1 MALFKFPLPK
11 FRRFKGRKW
20 SIALALSGGGARG
33 LAHIGVLKV
42 LDKHIPIDAIVGT
55 SMGSLIGG
63 IYAAG
68 KLEEF
73 EKAAL
78 KTPKKDVTKLF
89 IETPRRTG
97 LIRGVKIKAFLSRF
111 IKGVNIEDLKLRYA
125 AVAADLKTGKEV
137 VIEKGSLL
145 RAIRASIA
153 IPGLFTPVKFG
164 DLLLVDGGV
173 VNPLPT
179 SVAKHFADK
188 VIASDVLTYH
198 DHITRKAPVSLFRV
212 ILDSISIMEYELIK
226 LSQQIEK
233 PDITIM
239 PKISITSM
247 HYHEVGKAIAAGKK
261 AALEALPQIKKL
273 LG

>member
-1 MALFKFPLPK
+1 MELFKFPLPK
-11 FRRFKGRKW
+11 FGAKKW

-42 LDKHIPIDAIVGT
+42 LEKNIPIDAIVGT
-55 SMGSLIGG
+55 SMGALIGG

-68 KLEEF
+68 KLKEF

-78 KTPKKDVTKLF
+78 KVPKKDISRLF
-89 IETPRRTG
+89 IEAPQKTG
-97 LIRGVKIKAFLSRF
+97 LIKGEKIKAFLNRF
-111 IKGVNIEDLKLRYA
+111 IKDVKIENLRVRYA
-125 AVAADLKTGKEV
+125 AIAADLKTGKEV

-145 RAIRASIA
+145 KAIRASIA
-153 IPGLFTPVKFG
+153 IPGLFTPERFG
-164 DLLLVDGGV
+164 DMLLVDGGV
-173 VNPLPT
+173 INPLPI
-179 SVAKHFADK
+179 SVAKQFAHK

-198 DHITRKAPVSLFRV
+198 DHLMRKVPRSLFKV
-212 ILDSISIMEYELIK
+212 ILDSVSIMEDELIK

-233 PDITIM
+233 PDFTIV
-239 PKISITSM
+239 PEINITSM
-247 HYHEVGKAIAAGKK
+247 HYYKASEAILAGKK